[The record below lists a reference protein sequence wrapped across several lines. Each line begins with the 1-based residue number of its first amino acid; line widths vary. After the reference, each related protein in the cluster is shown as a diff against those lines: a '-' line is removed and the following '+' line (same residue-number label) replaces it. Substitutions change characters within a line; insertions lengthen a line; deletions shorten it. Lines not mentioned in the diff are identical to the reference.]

1 MKSPSTSLAPWD
13 ISVVIVLFGALV
25 GAEVMMLMRDT
36 DAERYYL
43 KRDREKTAMVDQLD
57 FVDTSAAFRAG
68 ASRHVVILDD
78 EPARLTLDDKRQK
91 GFPRDGDWTSSIV
104 SVRFPFTE
112 LLPCWNVATPADT
125 GVVFHVRTRDRA
137 SAQWTPWLR
146 VGAWGRVTGKERQ
159 DNCAFGRVDVD
170 TLRLDRPADAYQI
183 RATLQSFGLA
193 LNVTPAVRRIAVTY
207 SGAIAADSVWAAA
220 MHPDAGPAERWARDL
235 NIPYHPQG
243 DNDYAVTGMTCSPT
257 SVSMVLEYWG
267 VDRPTMENCLAIWDD
282 HNELFGNWCN
292 ATQRAAELGMDSWLQ
307 RFRNWEQVKE
317 MISAGQPIVASIR
330 WEKGTFDNSP
340 IFRKTG
346 TDGHLIVIRGF
357 TRSGDV
363 IVNDPGNREKGN
375 RVIYPAH
382 GLAHAWFGN
391 GGVGYVIRPPAKPL
405 PASLVKLPPATAP
418 SVASSNVKR

>member
-1 MKSPSTSLAPWD
+1 
-13 ISVVIVLFGALV
+13 
-25 GAEVMMLMRDT
+25 
-36 DAERYYL
+36 
-43 KRDREKTAMVDQLD
+43 
-57 FVDTSAAFRAG
+57 
-68 ASRHVVILDD
+68 
-78 EPARLTLDDKRQK
+78 
-91 GFPRDGDWTSSIV
+91 
-104 SVRFPFTE
+104 
-112 LLPCWNVATPADT
+112 TPADT

-243 DNDYAVTGMTCSPT
+243 DNDYAVT
-257 SVSMVLEYWG
+257 
-267 VDRPTMENCLAIWDD
+267 
-282 HNELFGNWCN
+282 
-292 ATQRAAELGMDSWLQ
+292 
-307 RFRNWEQVKE
+307 
-317 MISAGQPIVASIR
+317 
-330 WEKGTFDNSP
+330 
-340 IFRKTG
+340 
-346 TDGHLIVIRGF
+346 DGHLIVIRGF